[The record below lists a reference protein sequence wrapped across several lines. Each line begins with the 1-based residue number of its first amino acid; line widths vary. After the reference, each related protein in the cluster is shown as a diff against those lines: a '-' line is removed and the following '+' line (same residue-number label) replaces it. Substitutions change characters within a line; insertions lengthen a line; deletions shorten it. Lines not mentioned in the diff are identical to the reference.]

1 MKTALNLI
9 SILALIVISVVGF
22 SACNTIED
30 NDAPTI
36 IMMSPL
42 AENNPYM
49 SGMPIRLQ
57 LEARDD
63 LELHEIAISVVREHD
78 SKEVYLKHGHSH
90 GSVYS
95 LLVDTMFDTSVHSDF
110 TFKAIVSDH
119 EGEETVATETFHIH
133 P

>member
-1 MKTALNLI
+1 MKNLI
-9 SILALIVISVVGF
+9 SLLALIGLVVLGA
-22 SACNTIED
+22 SSCNTIED
-30 NDAPTI
+30 NDAPVI

-42 AENNPYM
+42 ATNNPYM

-63 LELHEIAISVVREHD
+63 LELHEIVISVVREHD
-78 SKEVYLKHGHSH
+78 SKEVYLKYGHSH

-119 EGEETVATETFHIH
+119 EGEETIATERFHMH
-133 P
+133 PM

>member
-1 MKTALNLI
+1 MKNLI
-9 SILALIVISVVGF
+9 SLLALIGLVVLGA
-22 SACNTIED
+22 SSCNTIED
-30 NDAPTI
+30 NDAPVI

-42 AENNPYM
+42 ATNSPYM

-78 SKEVYLKHGHSH
+78 SKEVYLKYGHSH

-95 LLVDTMFDTSVHSDF
+95 LLVDTMFDTSVLSDF

-119 EGEETVATETFHIH
+119 EGEETIATERFHMH
-133 P
+133 PM

>member
-1 MKTALNLI
+1 MKNLI
-9 SILALIVISVVGF
+9 SLLALIGLVVLGA
-22 SACNTIED
+22 SSCNTIED
-30 NDAPTI
+30 NDAPVI

-42 AENNPYM
+42 ATNSPYM

-63 LELHEIAISVVREHD
+63 LELHEIVISVVREHD

-95 LLVDTMFDTSVHSDF
+95 LLVLLLF
-110 TFKAIVSDH
+110 
-119 EGEETVATETFHIH
+119 
-133 P
+133 